1 MRPRMV
7 NKCAV
12 YKGRKKHDTYLFV
25 EHEDD
30 FTRVPQTLLDMLG
43 ELELVMTLDLAERR
57 HLAQANPQQIAQLLQ
72 SQGYYLQLP
81 PSIETLQ

>member
-1 MRPRMV
+1 MQ
-7 NKCAV
+7 CAV
-12 YKGRKKHDTYLFV
+12 YKGRKKRDTYLFV

-30 FTRVPQTLLDMLG
+30 FTRVPETLLNMLG
-43 ELELVMTLDLAERR
+43 ELELVMTLDLTGRR
-57 HLAQANPQQIAQLLQ
+57 RLAQVDPQQVMQLLQ